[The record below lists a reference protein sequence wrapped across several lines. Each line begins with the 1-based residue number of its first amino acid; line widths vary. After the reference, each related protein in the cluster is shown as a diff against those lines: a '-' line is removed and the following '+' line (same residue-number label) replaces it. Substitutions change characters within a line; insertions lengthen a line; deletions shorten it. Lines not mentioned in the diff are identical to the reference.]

1 MTHDLRSAAEL
12 AREALRKCAD
22 AIDNTPH
29 RLLPPDISEGLSDA
43 LDAIAPAL
51 AALEADGW
59 RGIETAPKDK
69 THFLVWDAH
78 YGTRIGKVH
87 IRADHDDWLSYVDA
101 HGNSSKGG
109 IRATHWHPLPLPPP
123 PQGEK

>member
-1 MTHDLRSAAEL
+1 MTHDLRQAAQM
-12 AREALRKCAD
+12 AREALTILRLELLPFGFAGSHAIERAD
-22 AIDNTPH
+22 AAVV
-29 RLLPPDISEGLSDA
+29 A
-43 LDAIAPAL
+43 LTS
-51 AALEADGW
+51 ALEADGW

>member
-1 MTHDLRSAAEL
+1 MSDLRQAAQM
-12 AREALRKCAD
+12 AREALLE
-22 AIDNTPH
+22 ID
-29 RLLPPDISEGLSDA
+29 LLTSAVGDDEYLNDLVQKPLAA
-43 LDAIAPAL
+43 LTS
-51 AALEADGW
+51 ALEADGW